1 MTSGAGFLGSHYP
14 FENRSPGISQ
24 KKGRPGLAE
33 LRIMDGLRW
42 ITGSAI
48 ADFSWSGNFSHSR
61 TLFMAENIFAIPST
75 SGSFPATP
83 KFENK

>member
-42 ITGSAI
+42 ITGSAF
-48 ADFSWSGNFSHSR
+48 ADFSWPENFPHSR
-61 TLFMAENIFAIPST
+61 TLSIAENIFRPPQKVFS
-75 SGSFPATP
+75 ATP